1 MKVAEY
7 VASFLEKK
15 GIKNVFMLSG
25 GFCLPLVDAIANSN
39 INYVCNLHEQA
50 AAICAEAHA
59 QYTNLPGVCL
69 VTAGPGSTN
78 TITGVA
84 SAWLDSIPMI
94 ILSGQVQSKD
104 IKGRRKVRQI
114 GFQEVD
120 IVSIVKSITKSAVT
134 VTDPRDIKC
143 VMECVWNEAT
153 TGRPGP
159 VWVDIPLD
167 VQSAQINI
175 EELRSFIPEE
185 KEDKS
190 KELKEKIAKLYE
202 LVNSAKRPI
211 IMVGNG
217 VRLANAKQE
226 FLQLIDKL
234 NIPILTTWKSMDFM
248 SENHPLY
255 VGRPGL
261 IGQRGANF
269 SQQNSDLFISIGA
282 RLDYGQTAF
291 NHKNFAKKAK
301 MEFDIECEINF
312 DAKEAIEEILEQSD
326 KKLKDFS
333 GWLSICKNWHEKYPV
348 VLKEYWEQEEYVSNY
363 VIVDALSQIMKEGD
377 LLIPGSS
384 GACSE
389 VTMQAFKVKDGIRI
403 FNSEGLGSM
412 GFGVPAAI
420 GGCIASDKKRT
431 VCVDGDGG
439 FIMNVQELETVK
451 RLNLPIKYFVLNNG
465 GYASIRNSQSKHFD
479 KEVASGNNSGVTL
492 PDIKKIANSYGI
504 KYFKLNNHNDIVNN
518 VEAIL
523 NCDGPSICE
532 VVMLHTHESLPRN
545 STHKREDGTFVSLP
559 MEDLLPLLPRDEF
572 EENMSVGND

>member
-7 VASFLEKK
+7 VASFLEDH
-15 GIKNVFMLSG
+15 GVKNVFMLSG
-25 GFCLPLVDAIANSN
+25 GFCLPLVDAIANSK
-39 INYVCNLHEQA
+39 INYICNLHEQA

-104 IKGRRKVRQI
+104 IKGKRKVRQI

-175 EELRSFIPEE
+175 EELRSFKPEP
-185 KEDKS
+185 KKDKS
-190 KELKEKIAKLYE
+190 NELKEKISKLYE
-202 LVNSAKRPI
+202 LINLSKRPV

-217 VRLANAKQE
+217 VRLASAKND
-226 FLQLIDKL
+226 FLKLINKL
-234 NIPILTTWKSMDFM
+234 NIPVLTTWKSMDFL
-248 SENHPLY
+248 SENHSLY

-301 MEFDIECEINF
+301 KIIIDVDQSEIDKMEFDIECEINF
-312 DAKEAIEEILEQSD
+312 DAKETIEELSKQSD
-326 KKLKDFS
+326 KKIKDFS
-333 GWLSICKNWHEKYPV
+333 EW
-348 VLKEYWEQEEYVSNY
+348 
-363 VIVDALSQIMKEGD
+363 
-377 LLIPGSS
+377 
-384 GACSE
+384 
-389 VTMQAFKVKDGIRI
+389 F
-403 FNSEGLGSM
+403 
-412 GFGVPAAI
+412 
-420 GGCIASDKKRT
+420 
-431 VCVDGDGG
+431 VCL
-439 FIMNVQELETVK
+439 Q
-451 RLNLPIKYFVLNNG
+451 
-465 GYASIRNSQSKHFD
+465 
-479 KEVASGNNSGVTL
+479 
-492 PDIKKIANSYGI
+492 
-504 KYFKLNNHNDIVNN
+504 KL
-518 VEAIL
+518 A
-523 NCDGPSICE
+523 
-532 VVMLHTHESLPRN
+532 
-545 STHKREDGTFVSLP
+545 
-559 MEDLLPLLPRDEF
+559 
-572 EENMSVGND
+572 